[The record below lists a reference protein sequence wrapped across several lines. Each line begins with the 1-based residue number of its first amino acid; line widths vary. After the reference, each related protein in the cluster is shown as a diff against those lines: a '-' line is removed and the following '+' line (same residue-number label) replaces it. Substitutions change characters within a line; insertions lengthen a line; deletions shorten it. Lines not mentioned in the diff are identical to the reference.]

1 VDDGPE
7 LECHGIRFSEETLD
21 EMDED
26 RAVVRIPHAEIVR
39 LTLRHG
45 VASER
50 TILLLL
56 VAAGLI
62 GFTLLLA
69 FRLVQWFL
77 YGGVAYDVHFALLF
91 LGPAG
96 AWLLYFA
103 FRKRFYLLVEIGRE
117 SRKLAFERSATRR
130 AVEDFVERL
139 QPLARYPVRNALDQ

>member
-1 VDDGPE
+1 MGAAPPP
-7 LECHGIRFSEETLD
+7 ECHGIRFSDETLD

-26 RAVVRIPHAEIVR
+26 RPVVQIPHAKIVR
-39 LTLRHG
+39 LTLRRG

-50 TILLLL
+50 TTLLIV
-56 VAAGLI
+56 VAAGLLA
-62 GFTLLLA
+62 FTLLLA

-103 FRKRFYLLVEIGRE
+103 LRKRFYLLVEIGDQ
-117 SRKLAFERSATRR
+117 SRKLAFDRNATRP
-130 AVEDFVERL
+130 AVEHFVERV
-139 QPLARYPVRNALDQ
+139 QPLAPYPVRSALPD